1 MKIEQIKT
9 ISRFEEIRDTW
20 NELLH
25 SSDQNS
31 VFLTHQWFYSWWR
44 WLSEGKSLEIFLYR
58 SDSGTPVGIAPLMR
72 ENDILAFMASGEV
85 TDYCDFIIRSGKE
98 REFFESL
105 LDFFRVQYPGVQKI
119 LLMNIKQTSKT
130 LYFLPHLA
138 AKYDFTC
145 TVTESEVAP
154 VLTLPASY
162 EDFLAL
168 LSRKNRHDLRRKLK
182 RVEELEG
189 VRTVKV
195 LDAVGLQ
202 SSINSFI
209 QLHRRSDAS
218 KEEFWRAQGMADFFQ
233 EIALQFS
240 PQGWVELLLMLH
252 NEASITRL
260 RGRPYIVRCTT
271 FPRPFQPRIASR
283 QLSVKPRLKP
293 PPQSETTLLTDSST
307 EGSLTP
313 VYVPPD
319 APKALAARKRW
330 VVTRSSLAGR

>member
-9 ISRFEEIRDTW
+9 ISMFEEIRDTW
-20 NELLH
+20 NELLY

-31 VFLTHQWFYSWWR
+31 IFLTHQWFYSWWR
-44 WLSEGKSLEIFLYR
+44 WLSEGKPLEIFLYR
-58 SDSGTPVGIAPLMR
+58 SDSGSPLGIAPLMR
-72 ENDILAFMASGEV
+72 EDDVLAFMASREV
-85 TDYCDFIIRSGKE
+85 TDYCDFIIRRGKE

-154 VLTLPASY
+154 MLSLPASY

-168 LSRKNRHDLRRKLK
+168 LSRKNRHDLRRKL
-182 RVEELEG
+182 RRMEELDG
-189 VRTVKV
+189 VNTVKV
-195 LDAVGLQ
+195 VDAVGLQ

-209 QLHRRSDAS
+209 QLHRRSNAS
-218 KEEFWRAQGMADFFQ
+218 KEEFWRAQSMADFFR

-240 PQGWVELLLMLH
+240 PQGWVELLLLLH
-252 NEASITRL
+252 NENIMAALVNFIYDGQILFYNVAYNRDYAWYSPGVFLFHQRLKEAIQEGKKEADFL
-260 RGRPYIVRCTT
+260 RGREKYKYYFGAKESKIFDLT
-271 FPRPFQPRIASR
+271 
-283 QLSVKPRLKP
+283 L
-293 PPQSETTLLTDSST
+293 ET
-307 EGSLTP
+307 GN
-313 VYVPPD
+313 
-319 APKALAARKRW
+319 
-330 VVTRSSLAGR
+330 